1 MNSQHAALPPLEKAD
16 LADIGAELA
25 AEEAVVLKCLEQ
37 CLAIHPCSAVS
48 ASSPRACLSAI
59 LNKQRKVSL
68 TRCAHHSECMPFS
81 AQAQATAKAKDKAHE
96 DAEIAHAHTC
106 VCARVVQ
113 VCKREQKEKRAGRW
127 EGGWKGMKE
136 AERESARRPRRLRV

>member
-37 CLAIHPCSAVS
+37 CLEIHPCSAVS
-48 ASSPRACLSAI
+48 ASSPRSRLSAI

-68 TRCAHHSECMPFS
+68 PRCPHHSECMRLS
-81 AQAQATAKAKDKAHE
+81 AQAQATATAKAQAHE
-96 DAEIAHAHTC
+96 DAQIAHAHTC
-106 VCARVVQ
+106 VCAHEVQ
-113 VCKREQKEKRAGRW
+113 VCKPWSQ
-127 EGGWKGMKE
+127 
-136 AERESARRPRRLRV
+136 P